1 MKMNPKLKPRPFL
14 LAGHEHPHSKSR
26 NETSVAGKE
35 RTRPGPVIAKQKPD
49 HASLRGCFGD
59 RVSELDLAP
68 GGTPRLGG
76 AVVLVESRAA
86 GGERVLGLQ

>member
-1 MKMNPKLKPRPFL
+1 M
-14 LAGHEHPHSKSR
+14 
-26 NETSVAGKE
+26 AGKE

-76 AVVLVESRAA
+76 AVVLVESCAA